1 MMNLLLHT
9 AANVRLSPGI
19 PDPVRPA
26 RWRDLIACG
35 WVRRSRSLLPKTIYE
50 CQ

>member
-1 MMNLLLHT
+1 MDLSLHT
-9 AANVRLSPGI
+9 VGKVRLCPGI

-26 RWRDLIACG
+26 RRRDLIACG